1 MQELG
6 YHYRATDI
14 QCALG
19 ISQLK
24 KINKFLSKRRELAK
38 KYDAAFREMKNA
50 KPLQFNKRDLS
61 SNHLYVLLIDFKKI
75 SKTRSDIMHALRKL
89 ELLLKCTTFQLTII
103 PFIEN

>member
-24 KINKFLSKRRELAK
+24 KLINFSQNE
-38 KYDAAFREMKNA
+38 
-50 KPLQFNKRDLS
+50 
-61 SNHLYVLLIDFKKI
+61 KI
-75 SKTRSDIMHALRKL
+75 SQKNMILNL
-89 ELLLKCTTFQLTII
+89 ESLKC
-103 PFIEN
+103 